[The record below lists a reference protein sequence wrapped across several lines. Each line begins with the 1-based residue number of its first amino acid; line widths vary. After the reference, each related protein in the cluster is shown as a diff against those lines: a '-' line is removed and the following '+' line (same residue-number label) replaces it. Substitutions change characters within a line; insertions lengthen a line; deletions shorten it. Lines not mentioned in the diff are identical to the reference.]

1 MLIRAITDG
10 DEDRVVDLWEAC
22 GLTRPGKAPRDYI
35 ALARKSPQ
43 AEIFVGILDDEIVA
57 SALCG
62 SDGHRG
68 WVYYLAVTPKHQKD
82 GLGAK
87 MMAHGEIWLRDMG
100 VSKVELMIRPENK
113 AVREVYERIEYA
125 VEDRIVMSR

>member
-10 DEDRVVDLWEAC
+10 DEDRVDDLWEAC
-22 GLTRPGKAPRDYI
+22 GLTRPGNAPRDDI
-35 ALARKSPQ
+35 ALARKTPQ

-57 SALCG
+57 SVLCG

-68 WVYYLAVTPKHQKD
+68 WVYYLAVAPKHQKD

-113 AVREVYERIEYA
+113 AVREFYERIEYA